1 LYSLYQKRLGYRAG
15 QFPNAEKHF
24 EQAISLPLF
33 PDISEEEIERVTGAL
48 REISCTYAK

>member
-1 LYSLYQKRLGYRAG
+1 LHSLYQKRLGYRAG

-33 PDISEEEIERVTGAL
+33 PDMSEEEIERVTGAL